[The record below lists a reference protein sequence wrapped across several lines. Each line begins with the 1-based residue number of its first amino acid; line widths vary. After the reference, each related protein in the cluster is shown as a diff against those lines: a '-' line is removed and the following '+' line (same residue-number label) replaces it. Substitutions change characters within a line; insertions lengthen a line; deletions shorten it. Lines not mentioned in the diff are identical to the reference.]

1 MPLMSETTLT
11 LVQFLRDGLDPVPE
25 LARLRA
31 EQPVSP
37 LLIPNG
43 PTAWLVTSYRD
54 ARAVLG
60 DADTFSNDF
69 ANLMGGGAGGPTED
83 QDPGGLGMADPPK
96 HTRLRKMLT
105 AEFTAKRLRELE
117 PRITAVV
124 DECLDDTATAG
135 AGGDPVDL
143 VRTFAHPIP
152 SLVICELLGV
162 PADERADFQR
172 ISNNRFDVSGAPG
185 GGLDAI
191 GESLSYLGGLVS
203 RQRAD
208 PGDGL
213 LGRLVR
219 EHGDSLTDRELAGL
233 ADGLLTGGH
242 DTTASMLALG
252 TVLILGNPD
261 YRAAALDPA
270 RIGGL
275 VDELLRYISVVQVAF
290 PRWARRDTEIA
301 GQRIGAGDMVICS
314 LSGANRDVEL
324 GPDMER
330 VDPDRTIKPH
340 LAFGF
345 GIHHCVGAQLA
356 RREMAIAYPALLRR
370 FPTLR
375 LAVPA
380 EELAYRPFSIVY
392 GVGSL
397 PVAW

>member
-1 MPLMSETTLT
+1 MALMSETTLT

-37 LLIPNG
+37 LVIPNG

-54 ARAVLG
+54 VRAVLG

-69 ANLMGGGAGGPTED
+69 ANLMGGGSGGPTED

-105 AEFTAKRLRELE
+105 PEFTAKRLRELE

-124 DECLDDTATAG
+124 DECLDDTAAAG

-191 GESLSYLGGLVS
+191 GEALNYLGGLVS
-203 RQRAD
+203 RQRAQ

-219 EHGDSLTDRELAGL
+219 EHGDNLTDRELAGL

-270 RIGGL
+270 RVGGL

-301 GQRIGAGDMVICS
+301 GQRVGAGDMVICS
-314 LSGANRDVEL
+314 LSGANRDAEL
-324 GPDMER
+324 GADMER
-330 VDPDRTIKPH
+330 VDPDRDIKPH

>member
-1 MPLMSETTLT
+1 MRLMSETTLT

-191 GESLSYLGGLVS
+191 GESLNYLGGLVS
-203 RQRAD
+203 RQRAE
-208 PGDGL
+208 PG
-213 LGRLVR
+213 
-219 EHGDSLTDRELAGL
+219 
-233 ADGLLTGGH
+233 DGLLTGGH

-330 VDPDRTIKPH
+330 VDPDRIVKPH